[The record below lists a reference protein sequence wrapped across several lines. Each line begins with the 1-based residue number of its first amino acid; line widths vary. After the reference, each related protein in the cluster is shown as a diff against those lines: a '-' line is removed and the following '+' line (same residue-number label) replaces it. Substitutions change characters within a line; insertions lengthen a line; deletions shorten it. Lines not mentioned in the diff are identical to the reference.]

1 VPAELNT
8 LVDPGFMVDG
18 PNGSVIADPSKIG
31 MEAPTEKPADT
42 ERPAW
47 LPEKFKT
54 AEDFAKA
61 YGELESKL
69 GKPKTDDAPKAPT
82 AEEATAKGIDLA
94 ALTAEY
100 KEKGALSAESLTK
113 LEAAGFTKAHVEQF
127 IAGGGAKVAAVRAE
141 FAEIAGGDEQLG
153 KVLEWAKTGLDAAEQ
168 AAYDELLDAGKS
180 AAAKLVFKSI
190 VDRYTA
196 DVGSEPA
203 LVEGERVPSM
213 AGVKPFLSDEQLV
226 AAMSD
231 PRYKAGD
238 KAYHAQVQR
247 RLSISNY

>member
-1 VPAELNT
+1 
-8 LVDPGFMVDG
+8 MVEG

-31 MEAPTEKPADT
+31 METPKEKPAET

-69 GKPKTDDAPKAPT
+69 GKPKADDAPKAPT
-82 AEEATAKGIDLA
+82 PEEAKAKGIDLA

-100 KEKGALSAESLTK
+100 KENGELSKENLAK
-113 LEAAGFTKAHVEQF
+113 LEAAGFTKAHVDQF
-127 IAGGGAKVAAVRAE
+127 IAGEGAKAAAVRSE
-141 FAEIAGGDEQLG
+141 FAELAGGDEQLD
-153 KVLEWAKTGLDAAEQ
+153 KVLEWAKTGLDVDEQ
-168 AAYDELLDAGKS
+168 AAYDELLDAGKA

-190 VDRYTA
+190 VERYTA
-196 DVGSEPA
+196 DVGSEPS
-203 LVEGERVPSM
+203 LVEGERTPSM
-213 AGVKPFLSDEQLV
+213 TGVKPFLSDEQVV
-226 AAMSD
+226 AAMND